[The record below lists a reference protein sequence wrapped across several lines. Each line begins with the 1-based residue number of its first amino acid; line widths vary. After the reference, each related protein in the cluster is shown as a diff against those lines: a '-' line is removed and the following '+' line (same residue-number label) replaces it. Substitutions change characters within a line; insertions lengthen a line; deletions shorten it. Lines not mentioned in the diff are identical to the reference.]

1 MPCNYVIAR
10 DGAVVL
16 ELWTGTVS
24 LTELTGHKTHL
35 ANEVDLRPGASV
47 LSDCRR
53 AEFEFSPEAIG
64 DLANMENDPASDARI
79 ARYAFLVPDEVY
91 AMARQFADKVEG
103 FGKTVIV
110 FNSLDVAATWLG
122 MELSEVL
129 ALQERLLE

>member
-1 MPCNYVIAR
+1 MPCSYVIAR

-24 LTELTGHKTHL
+24 LTELAGHKTHL
-35 ANEVDLRPGASV
+35 AHEPDLKPGASV

-53 AEFEFSPEAIG
+53 AKFEFSPDAIG

-79 ARYAFLVPDEVY
+79 ARYAFLVPDEAY
-91 AMARQFADKVEG
+91 AMARQFADKVED

-122 MELSEVL
+122 MDVSEVI
-129 ALQERLLE
+129 ALLESLPE